1 MHTASHPHHDMV
13 FWGDWIHLVELEMKI
28 CLSLGVYN
36 VIICLSKGTFQA
48 TIHPG
53 GVLQARLSVLGVLCR
68 QSVCPRGSQ
77 VKYVCPRGALQA
89 KSVCPR
95 VEQ

>member
-1 MHTASHPHHDMV
+1 MRCIPQATHMV

-36 VIICLSKGTFQA
+36 VIICLSKGTLQA

-53 GVLQARLSVLGVLCR
+53 GVLQARLSVLGDLGK
-68 QSVCPRGSQ
+68 PIH
-77 VKYVCPRGALQA
+77 YDIEL
-89 KSVCPR
+89 
-95 VEQ
+95 

>member
-1 MHTASHPHHDMV
+1 MRCIPQATHMV
-13 FWGDWIHLVELEMKI
+13 FWGDWIHLVELEIKFV
-28 CLSLGVYN
+28 CN

>member
-1 MHTASHPHHDMV
+1 MHTTSHPHHDMV

-36 VIICLSKGTFQA
+36 VIVCLSKGTFQA

-53 GVLQARLSVLGVLCR
+53 GVLQVRLSVLGVLCR

-89 KSVCPR
+89 ECLS
-95 VEQ
+95 